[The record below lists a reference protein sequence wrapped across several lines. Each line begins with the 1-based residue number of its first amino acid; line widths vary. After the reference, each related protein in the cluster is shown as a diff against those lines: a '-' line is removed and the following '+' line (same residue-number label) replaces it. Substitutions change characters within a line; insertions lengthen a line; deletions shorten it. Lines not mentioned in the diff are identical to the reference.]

1 MPFLEA
7 ALLIEIVPLEAFYLS
22 KAVSILMCIGILGFE
37 SRKPPGVDRRVL

>member
-7 ALLIEIVPLEAFYLS
+7 ALLIKIVPLEAFYLL
-22 KAVSILMCIGILGFE
+22 KAVLILIYIGTLGFR